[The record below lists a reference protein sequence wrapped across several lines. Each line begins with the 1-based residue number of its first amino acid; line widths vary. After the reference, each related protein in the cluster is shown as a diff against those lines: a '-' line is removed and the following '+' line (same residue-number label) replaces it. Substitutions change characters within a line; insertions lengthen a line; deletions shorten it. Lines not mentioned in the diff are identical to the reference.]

1 MYPLLSTLHSRS
13 FYLVGLA
20 RSGLACARTLQRA
33 GAHLVV
39 WDDRDSTRQA
49 AIAEG
54 FTVAPSEQIETTRL
68 DSVILSPGIP
78 LTHPRPHPIVQWAH
92 TAGIEIISD
101 LELFFRLY
109 GPEKGN
115 KNEKKSPRF
124 IGITG
129 TNGKS
134 TTTVLTAHILR
145 QAGLSVSCGGNLGT
159 AVFDLP
165 DPGPDGLYL
174 LELSSYQLDLC
185 HRLRLDAAVL
195 LNISPDHLER
205 HGDMRG
211 YSAAKAK
218 IFAHQTP
225 SGIAFV
231 SLDDDFSHQIFD
243 NLNSAGQQQI
253 VPLSVTTRVARGL
266 FTVAGT
272 LHDDYFDNRQK
283 TLNLPQNS
291 ALIGMHNRQNT
302 LAAYGLC
309 RFLGLT
315 QTEIE
320 RGLRSF
326 SGLTHRQ
333 ELVLNT
339 AALCVIN
346 DSKAT
351 NIDSARRAL
360 ASFDPVVWIAG
371 GQSKDKNFHRLTPLP
386 PSVKAGFFIGECA
399 EQMAQELGESLPET
413 TISHTLEQ
421 AVQQALATAERL
433 YRTTGTQVKLLFS
446 PACASF
452 DQFHSFEERGDRFKA
467 LMHQYKSKGS
477 VQ

>member
-1 MYPLLSTLHSRS
+1 MPPLLSTLHNKS

-20 RSGLACARTLQRA
+20 RSGLACARALQRA
-33 GAHLVV
+33 GAHVVV
-39 WDDRDSTRQA
+39 WDDQHSTRRA
-49 AIAEG
+49 ARAEG
-54 FTVAPSEQIETTRL
+54 FTLAPSEQL
-68 DSVILSPGIP
+68 DAQAFDSIILAPGIP
-78 LTHPRPHPIVQWAH
+78 LTHPRPHPVVLWARA
-92 TAGIEIISD
+92 AGIEVISD

-109 GPEKGN
+109 GSTKEN
-115 KNEKKSPRF
+115 KTPRF

-134 TTTVLTAHILR
+134 TTTVLAAHILR

-165 DPGPDGLYL
+165 DPGPEGLYL

-225 SGIAFV
+225 SDIAFV
-231 SLDDDFSHQIFD
+231 SLDDGFSRQIFD
-243 NLNSAGQQQI
+243 DLNSTGQQQV
-253 VPLSVTTRVARGL
+253 VPLSVATRVARGL
-266 FTVAGT
+266 FSVAGE
-272 LHDDYFDNRQK
+272 LHDDYFDKKQK
-283 TLNLPQNS
+283 TLNLTQNP
-291 ALIGMHNRQNT
+291 ALVGTHNHQNA

-315 QTEIE
+315 HTEIE
-320 RGLRSF
+320 QGLQSF

-339 AALCVIN
+339 AALCAIN

-351 NIDSARRAL
+351 NIDAARRAL

-371 GQSKDKNFHRLTPLP
+371 GQAKDKDFHRLTPLP
-386 PSVKAGFFIGECA
+386 SSVKAGFFIGECGA
-399 EQMAQELGESLPET
+399 QMAQELDQNLPET

-433 YRTTGTQVKLLFS
+433 YRTTGTQVTLLFS

-452 DQFHSFEERGDRFKA
+452 DQFHSFEERGDHFKD
-467 LMHQYKSKGS
+467 LVHHYQSKGS
-477 VQ
+477 VS

>member
-1 MYPLLSTLHSRS
+1 MPPLFSTLHSTS

-20 RSGLACARTLQRA
+20 RSGLACARALQRA
-33 GAHLVV
+33 GVHVSV
-39 WDDRDSTRQA
+39 WDDRDSTRQTA
-49 AIAEG
+49 MAEG
-54 FTVAPSEQIETTRL
+54 FTVVPPEQLDTTTL
-68 DSVILSPGIP
+68 DFIILAPGIP
-78 LTHPRPHPIVQWAH
+78 LTHPRPHPIVAWARA
-92 TAGIEIISD
+92 AGIEIISD

-109 GPEKGN
+109 GPEKGS
-115 KNEKKSPRF
+115 KNGDKTPRF

-205 HGDMRG
+205 HGDMSR

-225 SGIAFV
+225 SDIAFV
-231 SLDDDFSHQIFD
+231 SLDDDFSRQIFD
-243 NLNSAGQQQI
+243 GLNSTGQQQV

-266 FTVAGT
+266 FAVAGT
-272 LHDDYFDNRQK
+272 LHDDYFDSRQK
-283 TLNLPQNS
+283 TLKLTQNP
-291 ALIGMHNRQNT
+291 ALIGTHNHQNA

-309 RFLGLT
+309 RVLGLT
-315 QTEIE
+315 HTAIE
-320 RGLRSF
+320 QGLQSF

-339 AALCVIN
+339 TALRAIN

-360 ASFDPVVWIAG
+360 ASFDHVIWIAG
-371 GQSKDKNFHRLTPLP
+371 GQAKDKNFHRLTPLP

-399 EQMAQELGESLPET
+399 GQMAQELGKNLPET

-433 YRTTGTQVKLLFS
+433 YRTTGTQVNVLFS

-452 DQFHSFEERGDRFKA
+452 DQFHSFEERGDHFKA
-467 LMHQYKSKGS
+467 LVHHYKSKGS